1 MLQLVTGRSG
11 SGKTEY
17 VRRVLG
23 TLAQNGED
31 KLILIVPEQ
40 YSYDS
45 ERAMLKTFGNAA
57 AQHVE
62 VLSFTRLTDFVFRTT
77 GGNAGIVADD
87 GTRLILMLRAMDAVA
102 DKLEYYAKY
111 RDDVRLAKELIAI
124 FREVRQSGAG
134 LLKLEEASETVESP
148 VLSRKLKELF
158 LIYDVY
164 DAMFRQRYAD
174 EDLQIEKLCRVLDDT
189 QFLEGYT
196 FAIDGFKSFTGQ
208 ELSLLGRILSQA
220 KDVYVT
226 LCTDGADPSM
236 IFHSVDETK
245 KRLTKMA
252 KERNVRVFEV
262 QKEAAGIR
270 NGARYIAPELKFLE
284 ENLFYPADRVY
295 EGSADHITICESQS
309 LFEECEWIAAT
320 IRKLLREDGLRARDI
335 AVIVRREEDYRKEL
349 LGAFRRYEIPFF
361 DDARQPVE
369 NQPLVVLCRAVLSLL
384 SQGFTSENLLQY
396 LKTGLAGVG
405 PEEVAELE
413 NYIFTWDVKG
423 RSWQDPFP
431 WNPFGLDANFRS
443 EAEAEEA
450 LALLNDTRARVIG
463 PLVKLRN
470 SCKEKSYKE
479 VGEAIYEFLVR
490 TRVPEHLK
498 EYAIALDKA
507 GLPDLAGEQDRVW
520 DVVISVI
527 DRLTAVYGEERVPSM
542 KQYADLFY
550 AILSMTDLGSIP
562 QGLDEVSVSAA
573 DRVRLSSPNTVF
585 VAGLEE
591 GVFPAVIGQSGLF
604 TLHERALLRDKG
616 LELSFPEDLRA
627 SEERFITYSA
637 VTAPRERLFLSW
649 HRLDASGGSYLP
661 SELITG
667 VRSLFTKV
675 EDDTETPL
683 YRTVDAGKETTDYY
697 AETKASAYK
706 TYAEH
711 IRAEDPVP
719 VRSVREAL
727 SSLDEDGTYGKKLA
741 SLDRALVPRVFA
753 IHDPSIATE
762 LFRKDMSLSASRV
775 DNYYHCAFQYF
786 CRYGL
791 SAEPRKRATLGAN
804 HYGTI
809 IHYVLEQL
817 LKESD
822 KATFVALTRA
832 QLHGRVDY
840 WLKQYAETELGGLDD
855 KTTRFQYLYRRLTLT
870 LYDVAERLQD
880 ELKVSD
886 FVPSDFE
893 LSIGN
898 EAEVESYTL
907 ELPDG
912 GTLSVRGSVDRVDL
926 CEKDGKTY
934 VRVVDYKSGG
944 KEFELS
950 DILYGLNL
958 QMLLY
963 LFTIEQNGTGK
974 YEDAVPAGILYYPA
988 RRMNGTTPRRDASP
1002 EEADVDDKGK
1012 NRQNGLLLYDTDILD
1027 AMEHGLEG
1035 NYIPVKMKR
1044 NKDGETSL
1052 TPVKTLASL
1061 QELGQLHKRID
1072 FLLKKMA
1079 TDLHA
1084 GAIPAMPAEQS
1095 GGYLPC
1101 SYCDYRA
1108 VCRPEEPTT
1117 RVIEKITDREALMEE
1132 MAKEVD
1138 ADGKEDEL
1146 DA

>member
-23 TLAQNGED
+23 TLAQEGED

-62 VLSFTRLTDFVFRTT
+62 VLSFTRLTDYVFRTT

-134 LLKLEEASETVESP
+134 LLKLEEAAEKVDSP

-189 QFLEGYT
+189 QFLSGYT

-226 LCTDGADPSM
+226 LCTDGKDPSM
-236 IFHSVDETK
+236 IFHSVEETK
-245 KRLTKMA
+245 KRLENMA

-262 QKEAAGIR
+262 KKEEAGIR
-270 NGARYIAPELKFLE
+270 NGARYIAPELAFLE

-295 EGSADHITICESQS
+295 DKAADHITICESQS

-335 AVIVRREEDYRKEL
+335 AVIVRNEEDYKKEL
-349 LGAFRRYEIPFF
+349 LGAFRRYDIPFF

-369 NQPLVVLCRAVLSLL
+369 NQPLVVLCRTVLSLL
-384 SQGFTSENLLQY
+384 AQGFTSENLLQY

-443 EAEAEEA
+443 EAEADEA

-463 PLVKLRN
+463 PLVRLRSN
-470 SCKEKSYKE
+470 CKEKSFRE
-479 VGEAIYEFLVR
+479 VGEAFYDFLVR
-490 TRVPEHLK
+490 TKVPEHLK
-498 EYAIALDKA
+498 EYAIALDEA

-527 DRLTAVYGEERVPSM
+527 DRLTAVYDDGPVRNM

-604 TLHERALLRDKG
+604 TLHERALLRNQG

-637 VTAPRERLFLSW
+637 VTAPRERLYLSW
-649 HRLDASGGSYLP
+649 HRLDASGSSHLP
-661 SELITG
+661 SELITA
-667 VRSLFTKV
+667 VQSLFTKV
-675 EDDTETPL
+675 EKDAETPL
-683 YRTVDAGKETTDYY
+683 YNDLDAGKLNADYY

-706 TYAEH
+706 SCAEH

-727 SSLDEDGTYGKKLA
+727 ASLDDDGTYGKKLA

-753 IHDPSIATE
+753 IHDPSIATD
-762 LFRKDMSLSASRV
+762 LFRKDISLSASRV

-791 SAEPRKRATLGAN
+791 NAEPRKRATLGAN

-822 KATFVALTRA
+822 KQTFVSLTRT
-832 QLHGRVDY
+832 QLHERVDH
-840 WLKQYAETELGGLDD
+840 WLQVYAETELGGLDD
-855 KTTRFQYLYRRLTLT
+855 KTTRFQYLYRRLTII

-907 ELPDG
+907 DLPDG
-912 GTLSVRGSVDRVDL
+912 GTLAVRGSVDRVDL

-988 RRMNGTTPRRDASP
+988 KRANGTTTRRDAPP
-1002 EEADVDDKGK
+1002 EEADVDNKGK
-1012 NRQNGLLLYDTDILD
+1012 NAQNGLLLGDLDVLD

-1035 NYIPVKMKR
+1035 NYIPVKLKR
-1044 NKDGETSL
+1044 KKDGETSL

-1079 TDLHA
+1079 TSLHE
-1084 GAIPAMPAEQS
+1084 GAIPATPAEQN
-1095 GGYLPC
+1095 GYLPC

-1132 MAKEVD
+1132 MAKEVEN
-1138 ADGKEDEL
+1138 DG
-1146 DA
+1146 

>member
-23 TLAQNGED
+23 TLAQEGED

-77 GGNAGIVADD
+77 GGNAGIAADD

-102 DKLEYYAKY
+102 DRLDYYAAY

-124 FREVRQSGAG
+124 FREVRQSGSG
-134 LLKLEEASETVESP
+134 LDRLEEASGAVDSP
-148 VLSRKLKELF
+148 VLSKKLKELF
-158 LIYDVY
+158 LIYEVY

-174 EDLQIEKLCRVLDDT
+174 EDLRLERLCRVLDET
-189 QFLEGYT
+189 QFLDGYT

-208 ELSLLGRILSQA
+208 ELSLMGRILSQA

-236 IFHSVDETK
+236 VFHSVDETRR
-245 KRLTKMA
+245 RLCNMA
-252 KERNVRVFEV
+252 RERNVRVREV
-262 QKEAAGIR
+262 PKEEAGIASGR
-270 NGARYIAPELKFLE
+270 RFLSPELAFLE
-284 ENLFYPADRVY
+284 TNLFYPAERVY
-295 EGSADHITICESQS
+295 EGTADHITICESQS

-335 AVIVRREEDYRKEL
+335 AVIVRREEDYQKEL
-349 LGAFRRYEIPFF
+349 IRAFRRYDIPFF

-369 NQPLVVLCRAVLSLL
+369 HQPLVVLCRAILSLL

-396 LKTGLAGVG
+396 LKTGLAGVSL
-405 PEEVAELE
+405 EAVAELE

-431 WNPFGLDANFRS
+431 WNPFGLDASFRS

-450 LALLNDTRARVIG
+450 LALLNETRARVIG

-470 SCKEKSYKE
+470 AVRDRSFREI
-479 VGEAIYEFLVR
+479 GEALYDFLVR

-498 EYAIALDKA
+498 AYAVALDEA

-527 DRLTAVYGEERVPSM
+527 DRLTAVYGDERCSSM
-542 KQYADLFY
+542 KTYADLFY

-562 QGLDEVSVSAA
+562 QGLDEVSLSAA

-604 TLHERALLRDKG
+604 TLHERSLLREQG

-637 VTAPRERLFLSW
+637 VTAPRERLYLSW

-661 SELITG
+661 SELIHATE
-667 VRSLFTKV
+667 RLFTKV
-675 EDDTETPL
+675 DGEEKTPL
-683 YRTVDAGKETTDYY
+683 YRAVDAGRLPADYY

-706 TYAEH
+706 TCAEQV
-711 IRAEDPVP
+711 RAEDPVP
-719 VRSVREAL
+719 VKSVREAL
-727 SSLDEDGTYGKKLA
+727 ASLDEDGTYQKKLS

-753 IHDPSIATE
+753 IHDPSIATD

-786 CRYGL
+786 CRHGL
-791 SAEPRKRATLGAN
+791 NAEPRKRATLGAN

-822 KATFVALTRA
+822 KATFVALTNE
-832 QLHGRVDY
+832 QLHSRVDH
-840 WLKQYAETELGGLDD
+840 WLEVYADSELGGLDD

-870 LYDVAERLQD
+870 LYDVAERLRD

-893 LSIGN
+893 LSIGK
-898 EAEVESYTL
+898 EAAVDSYTL
-907 ELPDG
+907 DLPDG
-912 GTLSVRGSVDRVDL
+912 GTLAVRGSVDRVDL

-963 LFTIEQNGTGK
+963 LFAIEQNGTGK
-974 YEDAVPAGILYYPA
+974 YEDTVPAGILYYPA
-988 RRMNGTTPRRDASP
+988 KRPGGTTPRRDTP
-1002 EEADVDDKGK
+1002 KEEATVDNKGK
-1012 NRQNGLLLYDTDILD
+1012 NAQNGLLLRDTDILD

-1035 NYIPVKMKR
+1035 RYIPIKR
-1044 NKDGETSL
+1044 KLSKDGAVTL
-1052 TPVKTLASL
+1052 TPEKTLASL

-1072 FLLKKMA
+1072 FLLTKMA
-1079 TDLHA
+1079 TDLHQ
-1084 GAIPAMPAEQS
+1084 GAIPAMPAEQNS
-1095 GGYLPC
+1095 FLPC

-1117 RVIEKITDREALMEE
+1117 RVIETITDRETLMEE
-1132 MAKEVD
+1132 LAKEVEV
-1138 ADGKEDEL
+1138 DG
-1146 DA
+1146 

>member
-23 TLAQNGED
+23 TLAQKGED

-45 ERAMLKTFGNAA
+45 ERAMLKTFGNAV
-57 AQHVE
+57 AQRVE

-87 GTRLILMLRAMDAVA
+87 GTRLILMLRAIDAVH

-134 LLKLEEASETVESP
+134 LLKLEEASEAVDSP
-148 VLSRKLKELF
+148 VLSQKLKELY

-189 QFLEGYT
+189 QFLDGYT

-208 ELSLLGRILSQA
+208 ELALMGRILSQA

-226 LCTDGADPSM
+226 LCTGGADPSM
-236 IFHSVDETK
+236 VFQSVDETK
-245 KRLTKMA
+245 KRLENMA
-252 KERNVRVFEV
+252 KERNVRVFTV
-262 QKEAAGIR
+262 DKEQAGIR
-270 NGARYIAPELKFLE
+270 NGAQYIAPELAFLE
-284 ENLFYPADRVY
+284 ENLFYPADRVWD
-295 EGSADHITICESQS
+295 GPADHITICESQS

-369 NQPLVVLCRAVLSLL
+369 NQPLVVLCRTVLSLL

-405 PEEVAELE
+405 PEAVAELE
-413 NYIFTWDVKG
+413 NYVFTWDIKG
-423 RSWQDPFP
+423 RSWQDPFS

-443 EAEAEEA
+443 DAEAEEA
-450 LALLNDTRARVIG
+450 LGLLNDTRARVIG
-463 PLVKLRN
+463 PLIRLRN
-470 SCKEKSYKE
+470 NCKEKSFRE
-479 VGEAIYEFLVR
+479 VGEAIYDFLVR

-498 EYAIALDKA
+498 EYAVALDEA
-507 GLPDLAGEQDRVW
+507 GLPDLAGEQDRIW

-527 DRLTAVYGEERVPSM
+527 DRLTAVYGDEPVRNM
-542 KQYADLFY
+542 TQYADLFY

-604 TLHERALLRDKG
+604 TLHERTLLREQG

-637 VTAPRERLFLSW
+637 VAAPRERLYLSW
-649 HRLDASGGSYLP
+649 HRLDVSGSSYLP

-667 VRSLFTKV
+667 VQRLFTAG
-675 EDDTETPL
+675 EGDDAAPL
-683 YRTVDAGKETTDYY
+683 YRAVDAGRETADYY

-711 IRAEDPVP
+711 IRTEDPVP

-727 SSLDEDGTYGKKLA
+727 SSLDGDGTYEKKLA

-753 IHDPSIATE
+753 IHDPSIATD
-762 LFRKDMSLSASRV
+762 LFKKDMSLSASRV

-791 SAEPRKRATLGAN
+791 GAEPRKRATLGAN

-822 KATFVALTRA
+822 KATFVALTRD
-832 QLHGRVDY
+832 QLHERVDH
-840 WLKQYAETELGGLDD
+840 WLAYYADSELGGLDD

-907 ELPDG
+907 DLPDG
-912 GTLSVRGSVDRVDL
+912 GTLAVRGSVDRVDL

-988 RRMNGTTPRRDASP
+988 KRATGTTTRRDAP
-1002 EEADVDDKGK
+1002 KEEASFDKQAK
-1012 NRQNGLLLYDTDILD
+1012 DKQNGLLLFDTDVLD

-1035 NYIPVKMKR
+1035 NFIPIKQKR
-1044 NKDGETSL
+1044 SKDGETTL
-1052 TPVKTLASL
+1052 TPPKMLASL

-1079 TDLHA
+1079 TDLHQ
-1084 GAIPAMPAEQS
+1084 GVIPAMPAEQKN
-1095 GGYLPC
+1095 GYLPC

-1117 RVIEKITDREALMEE
+1117 RVIETITDRETLMEE

-1138 ADGKEDEL
+1138 ENG
-1146 DA
+1146 

>member
-23 TLAQNGED
+23 TLAQQGEN

-102 DKLEYYAKY
+102 DKLDYYASY

-124 FREVRQSGAG
+124 FREMRQSGAG
-134 LLKLEEASETVESP
+134 LVKLEEAAGTVESP
-148 VLSRKLKELF
+148 VLSKKLKELF

-174 EDLQIEKLCRVLDDT
+174 EDLRLERLCRVLDET
-189 QFLEGYT
+189 QFLDGYT

-208 ELSLLGRILSQA
+208 ELSLMGRILSQA

-236 IFHSVDETK
+236 VFHSVDETK
-245 KRLTKMA
+245 KRLCNMA
-252 KERNVRVFEV
+252 KERNIRVFEV
-262 QKEAAGIR
+262 PKDEAGISQGR
-270 NGARYIAPELKFLE
+270 RFLSPELAFLE
-284 ENLFYPADRVY
+284 ANLFYPAERVY
-295 EGSADHITICESQS
+295 DGAADHITICESQT

-335 AVIVRREEDYRKEL
+335 AVIVRREEDYKKEL
-349 LGAFRRYEIPFF
+349 ISAFRRYDIPFF

-369 NQPLVVLCRAVLSLL
+369 NQPLVVLCRAILSLL

-396 LKTGLAGVG
+396 LKTGLAGVS

-431 WNPFGLDANFRS
+431 WNPFGLDASFRS

-450 LALLNDTRARVIG
+450 LVLLNETRARIIG

-470 SCKEKSYKE
+470 NVKDKSFRE
-479 VGEAIYEFLVR
+479 VGEALYEFLVR

-498 EYAIALDKA
+498 AYAIALDEA

-527 DRLTAVYGEERVPSM
+527 DRLTAVYGDELCPKM
-542 KQYADLFY
+542 KTYADLFY

-562 QGLDEVSVSAA
+562 QGLDEVSISAA

-604 TLHERALLRDKG
+604 TLHERALLRDQG

-649 HRLDASGGSYLP
+649 HRLEAAGGSYLP
-661 SELITG
+661 SELIRG
-667 VRSLFTKV
+667 VERLFTKEEGEEEV
-675 EDDTETPL
+675 PL
-683 YRTVDAGKETTDYY
+683 YHKEDAGKLPADYY

-706 TYAEH
+706 TYAEQV
-711 IRAEDPVP
+711 RSDDPVP
-719 VRSVREAL
+719 VQSVREAL
-727 SSLDEDGTYGKKLA
+727 SSLDEDGTWQKKLS

-753 IHDPSIATE
+753 IHDPSIAIE
-762 LFRKDMSLSASRV
+762 LFKKDMSLSASRV

-791 SAEPRKRATLGAN
+791 NAEPRKRATLGAN

-822 KATFVALTRA
+822 KATFVALTRE
-832 QLHGRVDY
+832 QLHERVDH
-840 WLKQYAETELGGLDD
+840 WLDVYAGSELGGLDD

-893 LSIGN
+893 LSIGK

-907 ELPDG
+907 KLPDG
-912 GTLSVRGSVDRVDL
+912 GTLAVRGSVDRVDL

-974 YEDAVPAGILYYPA
+974 YEDTVPAGILYYPA
-988 RRMNGTTPRRDASP
+988 KRATGTTTRRDAP
-1002 EEADVDDKGK
+1002 KEEASFDKQAK
-1012 NRQNGLLLYDTDILD
+1012 DKQNGLLLFDTDVLD

-1035 NYIPVKMKR
+1035 NFIPIKQKR
-1044 NKDGETSL
+1044 SKDGETTL
-1052 TPVKTLASL
+1052 TPPKMLASL

-1072 FLLKKMA
+1072 FLLTKMA
-1079 TDLHA
+1079 TALHQ
-1084 GAIPAMPAEQS
+1084 GAIPAMPAEQNS
-1095 GGYLPC
+1095 YLPC
-1101 SYCDYRA
+1101 SYCDYKA

-1117 RVIEKITDREALMEE
+1117 RVIEKISDRETLMEE
-1132 MAKEVD
+1132 MAKEVEV
-1138 ADGKEDEL
+1138 DG
-1146 DA
+1146 